1 MSEGAVGSL
10 EVPEIAAIGAPD
22 CRCVAFSPDGSAL
35 ALVAGGRLTF
45 CEYPGRA
52 VWSVPCDLD
61 AGRPAD
67 VAWGFGAERLYVLGN
82 GALAAYEFEW
92 GDGVTLPDWLAGYG
106 ALSALTASPDG
117 RFLVAGTTA
126 GPVLVL
132 DDPTQAPLVLRGT
145 DPATALCWRPD
156 GSELCVAR
164 GDTLE
169 FWDVA
174 DQAMLT
180 SVRLPEPQVDR
191 LAWSPEGGLL
201 AAADPSGVHL
211 IRVGALSDRMVT
223 MHWPGTGP
231 PAAVQFT
238 RDGRQLLVG
247 FRDGSVVTVNRSLRP
262 LGTIPADIAYPGT
275 LAVSNTGLLAIR
287 TSPATVSLVELPDT
301 VAGSGRAVAAGRR
314 WAARHGRTVG
324 RRAPSAA
331 GYVTGSLRHSV
342 LPASHPAT
350 AFAWWPDGRSA
361 CLATEDG
368 TLSRIRPP
376 SVQPLWRQGVHGVSD
391 IAVSQEGLVA
401 AVHPDG
407 VTVLDSAGEP
417 VATLAGASP
426 LAWSSYGEAGFARAA
441 GPALALTE
449 PSGDPAGGEHA
460 TPRQVLILRPRA
472 PEQPP
477 LRLPMPDG
485 VTGVSW
491 SPVSHHLAA
500 AGRGQVVLWDT
511 RTGRRDPAPLPAGSS
526 GRLTGPL
533 AWSADGRRLAA
544 VARGDRTAHVLV
556 WNTATW
562 RVVRE
567 LAVASRTDGPPLAW
581 SPDSR
586 VLAVTTS
593 GPAGSSSGA
602 RDQVE
607 LWDVLTGQ
615 RLTVL
620 SRPDM
625 ARVTSLAWSPD
636 GDTIAVRQADGTE
649 VLWDVVGAALPDVGD
664 IAELPA
670 DREVLVKLA
679 RAATDVGMSVPL
691 SLLAGLLALAG
702 GDPPE
707 ELMALTAHRGVA
719 ALRGLGWSLDARV
732 GLAVLLAADLR
743 RDPVYLAPGEAA
755 RDDLA
760 MALRRVLGG
769 SPCPVSHVPVPL
781 VELTGL
787 LDDEKKLERLMT
799 LLNLLGP
806 EAVAAEPSLPA
817 RLRHLRDELTPL
829 TASQRRMLG
838 VQVQLAGEGGS
849 EGGAGGQGR
858 AGVARHGSIGALL
871 LSQLALPTMVF
882 AIRHARDELLYRT
895 RSGSPPPAPRSAVL
909 VLDDT
914 AAAHGHVGVTLRL
927 VAHLIA
933 TTVVRK
939 GHRCALVTL
948 GTPAAD
954 VMLSRPED
962 VIQIWTAGTDMPP
975 DADAASRLAG
985 TLVSQVATVH
995 GGETRVILLTHPYQP
1010 PLAYPGSLT
1019 VRVHYPG
1026 HPVSIDDPLCFVMP
1040 PEPTATELIGTISRL
1055 IS

>member
-1 MSEGAVGSL
+1 VSEGPAGSL
-10 EVPEIAAIGAPD
+10 AVPEIAAIGAPD

-35 ALVAGGRLTF
+35 ALVAGGRLMF
-45 CEYPGRA
+45 CEYPGRT
-52 VWSVPCDLD
+52 VWSVPCELD
-61 AGRPAD
+61 PGRPAD

-82 GALAAYEFEW
+82 GALAAYEFER

-106 ALSALTASPDG
+106 ALSAVTASPDG
-117 RFLVAGTTA
+117 RFLVAATTT

-156 GSELCVAR
+156 GSELCIAR

-201 AAADPSGVHL
+201 AAADLSGVHL
-211 IRVGALSDRMVT
+211 VRVGDLSDRMVT
-223 MHWPGTGP
+223 THWPGTGT

-247 FRDGSVVTVNRSLRP
+247 FRDGNVVTVNRSLRP
-262 LGTIPADIAYPGT
+262 LGTVPADIAYPGT
-275 LAVSNTGLLAIR
+275 LAVSSTGLLAIR

-301 VAGSGRAVAAGRR
+301 VAGSGREVAAGRR

-324 RRAPSAA
+324 RRTPPAA

-361 CLATEDG
+361 CLATDDG
-368 TLSRIRPP
+368 ALSRIRPP
-376 SVQPLWRQGVHGVSD
+376 SVQPLWRQEVPGVSD

-401 AVHPDG
+401 AAHPDG

-417 VATLAGASP
+417 VVTLAGAGP
-426 LAWSSYGEAGFARAA
+426 LAWSPHGETGFAGAA
-441 GPALALTE
+441 GPALAVTE
-449 PSGDPAGGEHA
+449 PSGDPAGAERA
-460 TPRQVLILRPRA
+460 TPRQVLILRPRT

-477 LRLPMPDG
+477 LRLPMQDG

-491 SPVSHHLAA
+491 SPASPRLAA

-511 RTGRRDPAPLPAGSS
+511 RAGRRDPAPLAAGSS
-526 GRLTGPL
+526 GRLTGPS
-533 AWSADGRRLAA
+533 AWSADGKRLAA
-544 VARGDRTAHVLV
+544 VARGERTARVLV
-556 WNTATW
+556 WNTTTW
-562 RVVRE
+562 QVVRE
-567 LAVASRTDGPPLAW
+567 LPAASRSDGPPLAW

-586 VLAVTTS
+586 VLAVVTS
-593 GPAGSSSGA
+593 GPAGVSSAA

-607 LWDVLTGQ
+607 LWDVLTDQ

-625 ARVTSLAWSPD
+625 GRVAALAWSPD

-679 RAATDVGMSVPL
+679 RAAADVGVSVPL
-691 SLLAGLLALAG
+691 SLLAALLALVG

-719 ALRGLGWSLDARV
+719 ALRGLGWPLDARV

-743 RDPVYLAPGEAA
+743 RDPVYLAPAEAA

-781 VELTGL
+781 VELAGV
-787 LDDEKKLERLMT
+787 LDGVNERLMT
-799 LLNLLGP
+799 LLDLLGP
-806 EAVAAEPSLPA
+806 DAVAAEPSLPA

-838 VQVQLAGEGGS
+838 VRVPLAGEGGS

-858 AGVARHGSIGALL
+858 AGVARRGSINALL
-871 LSQLALPTMVF
+871 LSQLALPKMVF

-895 RSGSPPPAPRSAVL
+895 RSGSPPPAPRGAVL

-954 VMLSRPED
+954 VTLSRPED

-975 DADAASRLAG
+975 DAEAASRLAG
-985 TLVSQVATVH
+985 AVVSQMATMH
-995 GGETRVILLTHPYQP
+995 GGDTRVILLTHPYQP

-1026 HPVSIDDPLCFVMP
+1026 HPVSVDDPLCFMMP